1 MYFCLHTAVDDA
13 NTLEYLLSRKG
24 FKSPLGH
31 RNTSTQSDVGKRTRF
46 VGTDVR
52 FSSME
57 VTSG

>member
-1 MYFCLHTAVDDA
+1 VDDA
-13 NTLEYLLSRKG
+13 NTPEYLHTKRG

-31 RNTSTQSDVGKRTRF
+31 RNTYTQSDVGKRTRF

-57 VTSG
+57 VTTG